1 MNYRMMKTGLIGIV
15 VCLGFGH
22 QADRGIRNHL
32 GQSGLDESA
41 KESIR
46 NCRQNAT
53 GATEDIYKLRELGR
67 AEAWRTGNLITG
79 ARVTDA
85 SLAPHNSGLVLR
97 DLYDVRR
104 NLGRAEAWQTGVGM
118 QGVPGGIGDQGVVAT
133 MGLHSN
139 IYLDRIVG
147 RDEARLTGIDVC
159 EERIL
164 EERFGSR

>member
-1 MNYRMMKTGLIGIV
+1 MHYRMMKTGLIGIV
-15 VCLGFGH
+15 VGLGFGH

-41 KESIR
+41 LEAIR

-53 GATEDIYKLRELGR
+53 AATEDIYELRKLGR
-67 AEAWRTGNLITG
+67 AEAWRTANLISG
-79 ARVTDA
+79 AEVANAGLVPD
-85 SLAPHNSGLVLR
+85 NSGLVLR
-97 DLYDVRR
+97 DLYEVRR
-104 NLGRAEAWQTGVGM
+104 NLGRAEAWQTGGEM
-118 QGVPGGIGDQGVVAT
+118 QGVPGGTGDQGVVAT

-159 EERIL
+159 EERFL
-164 EERFGSR
+164 EERFGLR